1 MTPTNIRSPLE
12 SNPFAMFSRAFVIA
26 PLLVSG
32 VAAWGNLGHETV
44 GYVAQAVRGLALQT
58 VHTG

>member
-1 MTPTNIRSPLE
+1 MKPTNLRSPIK

-44 GYVAQAVRGLALQT
+44 GYVAQAVRELDL
-58 VHTG
+58 